1 MARFHRKRQLVKS
14 KLQLKLI
21 LSLMGVA
28 CLATLFQ
35 IILVNRALSELGAQL
50 PREGDLLLQA
60 IPSLIR
66 SSVMLTLAFL
76 VPFMMGVGLVLT
88 HRIAGPIYRF
98 EQYLKSVAAG
108 EHKGACK
115 IRQGD
120 ELQELC
126 DAINDAVTALEGR
139 RSDVS
144 EDEAAGEA
152 ASVVQREAA

>member
-14 KLQLKLI
+14 RLQLKLI

-50 PREGDLLLQA
+50 PREGDLLLGA
-60 IPSLIR
+60 IPGIIR
-66 SSVMLTLAFL
+66 SSVMLTMAFL

-98 EQYLKSVAAG
+98 EQYLADVAAG
-108 EHKGACK
+108 KHKGACK

-120 ELQELC
+120 ELQDLC
-126 DAINDAVTALEGR
+126 DAINDAVSALESR
-139 RSDVS
+139 NSDGEV
-144 EDEAAGEA
+144 EAEFDAEA
-152 ASVVQREAA
+152 EQSKAA

>member
-14 KLQLKLI
+14 RLQLKLI

-35 IILVNRALSELGAQL
+35 IILVNRALSELGSQL

-60 IPSLIR
+60 IPGIIR

-108 EHKGACK
+108 EHEGPCK
-115 IRQGD
+115 IRKGD
-120 ELQELC
+120 ELQDLC
-126 DAINDAVTALEGR
+126 DVINEAVSALESR
-139 RSDVS
+139 RSD
-144 EDEAAGEA
+144 DEVESDAAAEA
-152 ASVVQREAA
+152 SQAA

>member
-14 KLQLKLI
+14 RLQLKLI

-66 SSVMLTLAFL
+66 SSVVLTLAFL

-108 EHKGACK
+108 EHTGPCK

-126 DAINDAVTALEGR
+126 DVINEAVAALENR
-139 RSDVS
+139 RAEDAPDAS
-144 EDEAAGEA
+144 E
-152 ASVVQREAA
+152 REAA

>member
-14 KLQLKLI
+14 RLQLKLI

-98 EQYLKSVAAG
+98 EQYLTAVAAG

-120 ELQELC
+120 ELQDLC
-126 DAINDAVTALEGR
+126 DAINDAVSALESR
-139 RSDVS
+139 RSDDEVES
-144 EDEAAGEA
+144 EAATEA
-152 ASVVQREAA
+152 SQAA